1 MAARGSTIGGEACQ
15 LPAGRNAARYCIP
28 RSRLDAHVASGTQDY
43 TRSAHVA
50 RWLLSKDSESMRLA
64 FMRTR
69 LSRICAAG
77 GDPQGPGP
85 VDDGCIDRKLNFA
98 VWWLVFGARARGGCG
113 SRW

>member
-50 RWLLSKDSESMRLA
+50 CWLLSKDSESMRLA

-85 VDDGCIDRKLNFA
+85 VDDGCIAGFCG
-98 VWWLVFGARARGGCG
+98 WWFVFGARARGGCG